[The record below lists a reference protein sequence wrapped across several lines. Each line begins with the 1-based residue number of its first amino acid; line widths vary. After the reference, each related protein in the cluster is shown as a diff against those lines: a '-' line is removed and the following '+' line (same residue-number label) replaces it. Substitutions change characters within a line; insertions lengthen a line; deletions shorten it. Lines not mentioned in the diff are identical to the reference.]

1 MTEPPPDIIHCG
13 ACQRR
18 HHRLMQCRPRVVLA
32 PKIDLAPPCEPPIE
46 PSEPPNGG
54 SQVVHKSRHGMH
66 LNTDERKAY
75 RRAWMRRKRAG

>member
-32 PKIDLAPPCEPPIE
+32 PKIDLAGPCELQA
-46 PSEPPNGG
+46 S
-54 SQVVHKSRHGMH
+54 SQPVVHSVVHKQGKYA
-66 LNTDERKAY
+66 DPEARKAY
-75 RRAWMRRKRAG
+75 RREWMRRKRAG